1 MSAAT
6 VSLFWKIFYFG
17 WLASEI
23 YIGIGTRTR
32 RGGGKVSDGGTLF
45 LLWVVIVTSIT
56 AATWVSEENGANMPG
71 AVSLWMRPAA
81 LGVLIFALAL
91 RWAAVLTLG
100 KSFSSNVA
108 IRESQTVYKQ
118 GLYRWMRH
126 PSYTGLLLCFVAV
139 GLHSRNWVSML
150 IVMVPT
156 TAVLLRRIRVEEATL
171 RRHFGEEYVE
181 YSRHTSRLIP
191 GVY

>member
-1 MSAAT
+1 
-6 VSLFWKIFYFG
+6 
-17 WLASEI
+17 
-23 YIGIGTRTR
+23 
-32 RGGGKVSDGGTLF
+32 
-45 LLWVVIVTSIT
+45 
-56 AATWVSEENGANMPG
+56 MPG